1 MIRVF
6 NDHLGR
12 ALHATLYTR
21 LAQFCAQVTPEVPYE
36 PVVTA
41 WLTRLYTSDF
51 NLHILVALDD
61 QYNITDHAVIDVTHT
76 MNTTIIYCYQV
87 SKDTAD
93 LHTLDDVMAYLD
105 RLKEE
110 HHAHC
115 IVLNMSKH
123 ARAMEKRYDYTIAR
137 TTLIKYDMREDSEDS
152 EDSFDLSILTENT
165 ISQRE
170 E

>member
-21 LAQFCAQVTPEVPYE
+21 LAQFCTQITPEVPYE
-36 PVVTA
+36 PVVTS
-41 WLTRLYTSDF
+41 WLTRLYNGDF
-51 NLHILVALDD
+51 TLHILVNLDE
-61 QYNITDHAVIDVTHT
+61 QYNITDHAVIDVTQA

-93 LHTLDDVMAYLD
+93 LHTLDEVMAYLD

-123 ARAMEKRYDYTIAR
+123 VKAMEKRYDYTIAR
-137 TTLIKYDMREDSEDS
+137 STLIKYDTVDSDEDDT
-152 EDSFDLSILTENT
+152 DSFDMSTLTENN
-165 ISQRE
+165 ISLIE

>member
-21 LAQFCAQVTPEVPYE
+21 LAQFCAQITPEVPYE
-36 PVVTA
+36 PVVTS
-41 WLTRLYTSDF
+41 WLTRLYNGDF
-51 NLHILVALDD
+51 NLHILVALDEH
-61 QYNITDHAVIDVTHT
+61 YNITDHAVIDVTQA

-93 LHTLDDVMAYLD
+93 LHTLDEVMTYLD

-110 HHAHC
+110 HRAHC
-115 IVLNMSKH
+115 IVLNMAKH
-123 ARAMEKRYDYTIAR
+123 AKAMEKRYDYTISR
-137 TTLIKYDMREDSEDS
+137 TTLIKYDSSEDSEDS
-152 EDSFDLSILTENT
+152 EDSFDTSVLTENN
-165 ISQRE
+165 ISLIE
-170 E
+170 D